1 MAAPA
6 APAAATASA
15 PPAPTIKLLIDAK
28 AKRVLYAEA
37 GKDAV
42 DFLFGIL
49 ATPVGTVAKLLR
61 AGGDGAG
68 AANIYASA
76 EGMDPAYM
84 QSSAVRNA
92 LLNPHRYT
100 LLHCLAIR
108 GSLSPAIRAPAAPST
123 STVSSVSYRPQHP
136 AAAAPPLAT
145 TISRGCLGCGSVA
158 ACGFVQG
165 LVTYTVMDDLTIAPM
180 SNVSAMA
187 LLSKLNGEEKGLVL
201 EEKSVKIGQQEGLA
215 ILKASLQSST
225 VLTDVFVSSNRAD
238 VNKRART
245 SGDKMTVVQEKND
258 KTLDYY
264 L

>member
-61 AGGDGAG
+61 QRRRDG
-68 AANIYASA
+68 SRLHA
-76 EGMDPAYM
+76 EQRRAERTPQPA
-84 QSSAVRNA
+84 
-92 LLNPHRYT
+92 P
-100 LLHCLAIR
+100 
-108 GSLSPAIRAPAAPST
+108 T

-245 SGDKMTVVQEKND
+245 TSGDKMTVVQEKND
-258 KTLDYY
+258 RTLDYY